1 MFVGDLGLTHIYT
14 GDGKGKTTAAIGL
27 AVRAAGR
34 GLRVR
39 IIQFMKGS
47 ASSGEI
53 KPLRAIAGID
63 IDRMGENFLSTSPP
77 DQAAVAASLEAAM
90 AAAAD
95 ALSGQYEVVILD
107 ELITATS
114 LGVVPEDWVL
124 GLIDDPQR
132 RAELILTG
140 RGASTRLIAA
150 ADLVTEMQ
158 LIKHPFDQGISA
170 RKGIEF

>member
-1 MFVGDLGLTHIYT
+1 MVGRLGLTHIYT

-47 ASSGEI
+47 TSSGEFE
-53 KPLRAIAGID
+53 PLRRMTGID
-63 IDRMGENFLSTSPP
+63 LDRMGENFLSASPP
-77 DQAAVAASLEAAM
+77 DQAAVAAGLETAM
-90 AAAAD
+90 AAAVK
-95 ALSGQYEVVILD
+95 ALTGQYQMVILD
-107 ELITATS
+107 ELVTAVA
-114 LGVVPEDWVL
+114 LGVVSEDAVL
-124 GLIDDPQR
+124 ALINDPGR

-140 RGASTRLIAA
+140 RGASERLIAA
-150 ADLVTEMQ
+150 ADLVTEMRA
-158 LIKHPFDQGISA
+158 IKHPFDQGVSA